1 MIGITVSTKYEDILE
16 IVVPL
21 NYHFF
26 DKWYIVTDKNDQPTI
41 DILKKWENVIVL
53 YFDFYSNGKV
63 FNKGGAV
70 KMAQDL
76 IGDTNDFIL
85 LLDSDIIL
93 PENFGNFVTD
103 LKENVLYGTEFRY
116 DYHSLEHYKKG
127 VIDYN
132 YTCCKNFVGYFQ
144 LYKNSAFR
152 YQESNNCMY
161 CDEIFRD
168 LFKQR
173 ITLKGLAVK
182 HLGMERVNW
191 NGRKNHNDFIK
202 SV

>member
-16 IVVPL
+16 IIIPL
-21 NYHFF
+21 NYKFF
-26 DKWYIVTDKNDQPTI
+26 DKWYIITDINDTKTI
-41 DILKKWENVIVL
+41 DVLKKWNIEIL
-53 YFDFYSNGKV
+53 YFDFYSGGKV
-63 FNKGGAV
+63 FNKGGAI
-70 KMAQDL
+70 KMAQD
-76 IGDTNDFIL
+76 IIKTDDFIL
-85 LLDSDIIL
+85 LLDSDIVL
-93 PENFGNFVTD
+93 PENFSEYLTN

-116 DYHSLEHYKKG
+116 DYHTLEHYKKDI
-127 VIDYN
+127 IDYN

-144 LYKNSAFR
+144 LYKNCAFR
-152 YQESNNCMY
+152 YEESNNCMY
-161 CDEIFRD
+161 CDETFRN

-191 NGRKNHNDFIK
+191 NGRKNHNDFVK